1 MEHDI
6 EDDTTY
12 AITPEGLALVGEVLE
27 TGQVPDNMLNISVL
41 DFLLLFI
48 LATGG
53 KKKVP
58 LPENLQGRED
68 LAEVPLQEMPGVIE
82 QLREALTTSVR

>member
-41 DFLLLFI
+41 DFLLLFS
-48 LATGG
+48 LATGC
-53 KKKVP
+53 KVP

-68 LAEVPLQEMPGVIE
+68 LAEVPLQEMPSVIE
-82 QLREALTTSVR
+82 QLKEALLTSVK